1 MMAASMRKLAG
12 CLVLL
17 LFTTAFGVARPARKS
32 KASKRRSAAPVSAT
46 APEVRLI
53 PQPVSLQTSPGVF
66 QLRPSTKIVLAVD
79 TPEVRRTGEYLQKT
93 LEASTGYTLKIVSGR
108 PDSTAGGVIVLS
120 LVAGKADGQP
130 EGYEL
135 KMTPPLVVS
144 IQAPAA
150 AGIFY
155 GVQTLLQLFPPEIL
169 SAQKRDVAWVAPCV
183 QITDYPRFA
192 WRGVLLDVSRHFFS
206 KQYVERYLDE
216 MARYK
221 LNVFHWHLTD
231 DNGWRIEI
239 KGLPQLTKVGAW
251 RVPRLAKWG
260 TRESPRDGEP
270 VTEGGFYTQD
280 DIREVIAYAKDRFI
294 TVLPEIEMPGHAMA
308 ALASYPE
315 LSCTGGPFHVNP
327 GSPYYGKIDN
337 NFCPGNDQTFEFLDK
352 VLTEVAALFPS
363 EYIHVGGDECL
374 KTFWHACPKCQKR
387 MKDEHLANEEE
398 LQSYFIRRAEK
409 IVESKGKHLIGWDE
423 ILEGGLA
430 PNATVMSWRGFEGGV
445 AAAKQ
450 KHKVV
455 MSPVDFAY
463 LDYYQGDPLLEP
475 RTFGSLTVSK
485 AYQFEPIPEGVDP
498 QYILGGQANL
508 WTESVPTERHVEYMT
523 WPRVLALS
531 ETFWSKKEARNWD
544 SFVPRM
550 EAHFGRLD
558 AAGVNYARS
567 VYDVKITPEKD
578 ASAKMILRMS
588 AEIPGCD
595 IYYTFD
601 GTNPDAFSPKYAGTP
616 LAIPLDADLVKA
628 IAYRNGQPSGR
639 QLSIPVKTLQGRLK
653 KD

>member
-1 MMAASMRKLAG
+1 M
-12 CLVLL
+12 LVVA
-17 LFTTAFGVARPARKS
+17 TVCGAARPVAAKHGMS
-32 KASKRRSAAPVSAT
+32 KPAAAAPA
-46 APEVRLI
+46 APEVHLI
-53 PQPVSLQTSPGVF
+53 PEPVSLQKSPGVF
-66 QLRPSTKIVLAVD
+66 RLGPTTKIVLAHD
-79 TPEVRRTGEYLQKT
+79 APEVRRIGEYLQKA
-93 LEASTGYTLKIVSGR
+93 LEAPTGYKLKIVAGR
-108 PDSTAGGVIVLS
+108 IDSTAGGVIVLS
-120 LVAGKADGQP
+120 LVAGKAAGQP

-135 KMTPPLVVS
+135 KMQPVVAS
-144 IQAPAA
+144 IQAPAP

-155 GVQTLLQLFPPEIL
+155 GVQTLLQLFPPEIA
-169 SAQKRDVAWVAPCV
+169 SAHQREAVWIAPCV

-192 WRGVLLDVSRHFFS
+192 WRGLMLDVSRHFYD
-206 KQYVERYLDE
+206 KQYVERYLDQ

-239 KGLPQLTKVGAW
+239 KSLPQLTKVGAW
-251 RVPRLAKWG
+251 RVPRLAAWG
-260 TRESPRDGEP
+260 DRESPRDGEP

-280 DIREVIAYAKDRFI
+280 EIREVIAYARDRFI
-294 TVLPEIEMPGHAMA
+294 TVLPEIEMPGHSLA

-337 NFCPGNDQTFEFLDK
+337 NLCPGNEQTFEYLDK

-363 EYIHVGGDECL
+363 EYIHVGGDECI

-398 LQSYFIRRAEK
+398 LQSYFIRRAEH

-455 MSPVDFAY
+455 MSPVGFAY
-463 LDYYQGDPLLEP
+463 LDYYQGDPMLEP
-475 RTFGSLTVSK
+475 RTFGYLTVSK

-498 QYILGGQANL
+498 AYILGGQANL
-508 WTESVPTERHVEYMT
+508 WTESVPTQRHVEYMT

-544 SFVPRM
+544 AFVPRM
-550 EAHFGRLD
+550 EAHFQRLD
-558 AAGVNYARS
+558 AAEVNYARS
-567 VYDVKITPEKD
+567 VYDVRITPEKN
-578 ASAKMILRMS
+578 SAAQMVLQMS
-588 AEIPGCD
+588 TEISGCD

-601 GTNPDAFSPKYAGTP
+601 GTNPDAFAPKYAGRP
-616 LAIPLDADLVKA
+616 LAIPMDADLVKA
-628 IAYRNGQPSGR
+628 IAYRNGKPSGR
-639 QLSIPVKTLQGRLK
+639 LLSIPVKTLQERLK
-653 KD
+653 GE

>member
-1 MMAASMRKLAG
+1 MRKLAV
-12 CLVLL
+12 CLTML
-17 LFTTAFGVARPARKS
+17 LFTTVAGAARPAATKH
-32 KASKRRSAAPVSAT
+32 KASKPMPTAPV
-46 APEVRLI
+46 PEIHLI

-66 QLRPSTKIVLAVD
+66 RLGPTTKIVLAHD
-79 TPEVRRTGEYLQKT
+79 TPEVRRIGEYLQKA
-93 LEASTGYTLKIVSGR
+93 LEAPTGYKVKIVAGHLE
-108 PDSTAGGVIVLS
+108 STAGGVIVLS
-120 LVAGKADGQP
+120 LVPGKSAGQP

-135 KMTPPLVVS
+135 KMQPAVAS
-144 IQAPAA
+144 IQAAA
-150 AGIFY
+150 PAGIFY
-155 GVQTLLQLFPPEIL
+155 GVQTLLQLFPPEIAGTKK
-169 SAQKRDVAWVAPCV
+169 SDAAWIAPCV

-192 WRGVLLDVSRHFFS
+192 WRGLMLDVSRHFYG
-206 KQYVERYLDE
+206 KDVVERYLDQ

-239 KGLPQLTKVGAW
+239 KSLPQLTQAGAW
-251 RVPRLAKWG
+251 RVPRLAAWG
-260 TRESPRDGEP
+260 DRESPRDGEP
-270 VTEGGFYTQD
+270 ATEGGFYTQD
-280 DIREVIAYAKDRFI
+280 EIREVIAYAKDRFI
-294 TVLPEIEMPGHAMA
+294 TVLPEIEMPGHSMA

-337 NFCPGNDQTFEFLDK
+337 NLCPGNEQTFEYLDK

-430 PNATVMSWRGFEGGV
+430 PNATVMSWRGFEGGI

-455 MSPVDFAY
+455 MSPVGFAY

-475 RTFGSLTVSK
+475 RTFGYLTVSK

-498 QYILGGQANL
+498 SYILGGQANL

-531 ETFWSKKEARNWD
+531 ETFWSKKDDRNWD
-544 SFVPRM
+544 AFVPRM
-550 EAHFGRLD
+550 EAHFQRLD
-558 AAGVNYARS
+558 AAEVNYARS
-567 VYDVKITPEKD
+567 VYDVKIAPEKN
-578 ASAKMILRMS
+578 AAAQMVLRMS
-588 AEIPGCD
+588 TEISGCD

-601 GTNPDAFSPKYAGTP
+601 GTNPDAFAPKYAGTP
-616 LAIPLDADLVKA
+616 LAIPGDADLVKA
-628 IAYRNGQPSGR
+628 IAYRNGKPSGR
-639 QLSIPVKTLQGRLK
+639 MLSIPVKTLQERLK
-653 KD
+653 GE

>member
-1 MMAASMRKLAG
+1 MLKPAA
-12 CLVLL
+12 
-17 LFTTAFGVARPARKS
+17 
-32 KASKRRSAAPVSAT
+32 AAPAV
-46 APEVRLI
+46 PEVHLI
-53 PQPVSLQTSPGVF
+53 PEPVSLQKSPGVF
-66 QLRPSTKIVLAVD
+66 RLGPSTKIVLTHD
-79 TPEVRRTGEYLQKT
+79 TPEVRRIGEYLQKA
-93 LEASTGYTLKIVSGR
+93 LEAPTGYKLKIVAGHI
-108 PDSTAGGVIVLS
+108 DSTAGGVIVLS
-120 LVAGKADGQP
+120 LVAGKAAGQP
-130 EGYEL
+130 EAYEL
-135 KMTPPLVVS
+135 KMQPVVAS
-144 IQAPAA
+144 IQAPAP

-155 GVQTLLQLFPPEIL
+155 GVQTLLQLFPPEIA
-169 SAQKRDVAWVAPCV
+169 SAHKREAAWIAPCV

-192 WRGVLLDVSRHFFS
+192 WRGLMLDVSRHFYG
-206 KQYVERYLDE
+206 KEYVERYLDQ

-239 KGLPQLTKVGAW
+239 KSLPQLTKVGAW
-251 RVPRLAKWG
+251 RVPRLAAWG
-260 TRESPRDGEP
+260 DRESPRDGEA

-280 DIREVIAYAKDRFI
+280 EIREVIAYARDRFI
-294 TVLPEIEMPGHAMA
+294 TVLPEIEMPGHSLA

-337 NFCPGNDQTFEFLDK
+337 NLCPGNEQTFEYLDK

-363 EYIHVGGDECL
+363 EYIHVGGDECI

-398 LQSYFIRRAEK
+398 LQSYFIRRAEH

-455 MSPVDFAY
+455 MSPVGFAY

-475 RTFGSLTVSK
+475 RTFGYLTVSK
-485 AYQFEPIPEGVDP
+485 AYQFEPVPEGVDP
-498 QYILGGQANL
+498 AYILGGQANL
-508 WTESVPTERHVEYMT
+508 WTESVPTQRHVEYMT

-544 SFVPRM
+544 AFVPRM
-550 EAHFGRLD
+550 EAHFQRLD
-558 AAGVNYARS
+558 AAEVNYARS
-567 VYDVKITPEKD
+567 VYDVKITPEKNS
-578 ASAKMILRMS
+578 ASQMALQMS
-588 AEIPGCD
+588 TEIPGCD

-601 GTNPDAFSPKYAGTP
+601 GTNPDAFAPKYAGTP
-616 LAIPLDADLVKA
+616 LPIPGDADLVKA
-628 IAYRNGQPSGR
+628 IAYRNGKPSGR
-639 QLSIPVKTLQGRLK
+639 LLSIPVKTLQERLK
-653 KD
+653 GE